1 MRMLLMVSFF
11 SFFFLDLHISV
22 LPPKLRLYRVS
33 LRQAIFGDGILPCV
47 CYTGMFCFLYETEF
61 WKKREGR
68 VSVSQITSYIFQLH
82 FPRVPS
88 LSRTLSLLPCKET
101 LVSMNET
108 LHNRFAHLTSYGPS
122 NSSLGPSNWPS
133 SCPNGTEQSP
143 IDINT
148 TTVMYDS
155 NLGDFTLVNY
165 DTTPAGVN
173 FTATN
178 KGKGLEISFD
188 SHVYNVS
195 GGGLTGTYTTVQFHL
210 HWGSSN
216 DKGSEHTVDGMMYPA
231 EVCYV

>member
-1 MRMLLMVSFF
+1 M
-11 SFFFLDLHISV
+11 
-22 LPPKLRLYRVS
+22 
-33 LRQAIFGDGILPCV
+33 
-47 CYTGMFCFLYETEF
+47 
-61 WKKREGR
+61 
-68 VSVSQITSYIFQLH
+68 
-82 FPRVPS
+82 PS
-88 LSRTLSLLPCKET
+88 LSRTFSLLHCKET
-101 LVSMNET
+101 LVSMNEK

-122 NSSLGPSNWPS
+122 NSSLGPSNWPG

-155 NLGDFTLVNY
+155 SLGEFTLVNY
-165 DTTPAGVN
+165 DNTPPGVN

-188 SHVYNVS
+188 SNVYNVS